1 MKYRY
6 IGPPIFRSICSVHYI
21 SYNYIH
27 LQMTHCFCYYKAPDR
42 RNIDQSD
49 KCNVTCSPSSFEE
62 GECGGQDHFSAYEEG
77 KYSISKELFHV
88 SSFGFV
94 KKGLS
99 KTISFL
105 KTINVV
111 YILTLYM
118 QQCFNNENVQQ
129 RPTLYTL
136 HSWYGIPVEKYF
148 RF

>member
-27 LQMTHCFCYYKAPDR
+27 LQMTHCFCYCKAPDR

-49 KCNVTCSPSSFEE
+49 KCNVTCSRSSFEE

-129 RPTLYTL
+129 RPTLYTF